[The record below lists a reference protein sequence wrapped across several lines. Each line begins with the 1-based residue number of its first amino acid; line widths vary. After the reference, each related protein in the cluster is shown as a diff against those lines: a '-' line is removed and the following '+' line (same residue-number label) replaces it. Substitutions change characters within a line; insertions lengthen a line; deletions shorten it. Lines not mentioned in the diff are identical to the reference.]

1 GQGVGR
7 RVVGVAEAEVAAGE
21 GVGGVLVGG
30 DRVVGALRRVI
41 HRGDV
46 DGHGVGGLVGVD
58 AAVSG
63 AAVVLD
69 LEGEGGV
76 AGAVGVG
83 GREELELAAADVG
96 CGDELAV
103 GDGDAVVLECALC
116 PYTTLFRSGQGVG
129 RRVVGVAEAE
139 VA

>member
-1 GQGVGR
+1 
-7 RVVGVAEAEVAAGE
+7 
-21 GVGGVLVGG
+21 GGVLVGG

-96 CGDELAV
+96 CGDELAG
-103 GDGDAVVLECALC
+103 GDGDAVVLEGAVSGEAGDLD
-116 PYTTLFRSGQGVG
+116 RGQGVG
-129 RRVVGVAEAE
+129 RRVVGVAE
-139 VA
+139 